1 MVVEVVE
8 VVVVVAGN
16 GGGSGS
22 GGGGGSGSGGG
33 ITFISLLPLSSG
45 SRLQYELER
54 IWQLFFRMELL
65 VVRKTSKYFF
75 EFS

>member
-16 GGGSGS
+16 GGGSGSGS

-45 SRLQYELER
+45 SRLQYDWFKVLEDR
-54 IWQLFFRMELL
+54 
-65 VVRKTSKYFF
+65 T
-75 EFS
+75 

>member
-45 SRLQYELER
+45 SRLQYDWFKVLEDR
-54 IWQLFFRMELL
+54 
-65 VVRKTSKYFF
+65 T
-75 EFS
+75 

>member
-22 GGGGGSGSGGG
+22 GGGGGGGSGSGGG

-45 SRLQYELER
+45 SRLQYDWFKVLEDR
-54 IWQLFFRMELL
+54 
-65 VVRKTSKYFF
+65 T
-75 EFS
+75 

>member
-22 GGGGGSGSGGG
+22 G

-45 SRLQYELER
+45 SRLQYDWFKVLEDR
-54 IWQLFFRMELL
+54 
-65 VVRKTSKYFF
+65 T
-75 EFS
+75 

>member
-16 GGGSGS
+16 
-22 GGGGGSGSGGG
+22 GGGSGSGGG

-45 SRLQYELER
+45 SRLQYDWFKVLEDR
-54 IWQLFFRMELL
+54 
-65 VVRKTSKYFF
+65 T
-75 EFS
+75 

>member
-22 GGGGGSGSGGG
+22 DGGGGGSGSGGG

-45 SRLQYELER
+45 SRLQHDWFKVLEDR
-54 IWQLFFRMELL
+54 
-65 VVRKTSKYFF
+65 T
-75 EFS
+75 

>member
-33 ITFISLLPLSSG
+33 GGITFISLLPLSSG
-45 SRLQYELER
+45 SRLQYDWFKVLEDR
-54 IWQLFFRMELL
+54 
-65 VVRKTSKYFF
+65 T
-75 EFS
+75 

>member
-16 GGGSGS
+16 GGGSDSGS

-45 SRLQYELER
+45 SRLQYDWFKVLENR
-54 IWQLFFRMELL
+54 
-65 VVRKTSKYFF
+65 T
-75 EFS
+75 